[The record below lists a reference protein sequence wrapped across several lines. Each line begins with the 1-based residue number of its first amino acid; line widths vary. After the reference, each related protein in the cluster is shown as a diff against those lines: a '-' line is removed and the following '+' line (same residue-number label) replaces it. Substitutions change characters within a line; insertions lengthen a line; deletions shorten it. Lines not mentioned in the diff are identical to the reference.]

1 MDSPASLA
9 ACVLDRLEDDLP
21 SVRAWL
27 ADLAA
32 ADLPPAVAAQV
43 AALEGGLDNVVL
55 VAEALAT
62 ACGELAA

>member
-9 ACVLDRLEDDLP
+9 TAVLDRLEDDLP
-21 SVRAWL
+21 SVRVWL

-43 AALEGGLDNVVL
+43 AALEVDLDRVVL
-55 VAEALAT
+55 GAEALAT
-62 ACGELAA
+62 ACGKPPA